1 MSIREAAVVD
11 WTTRFEELVAREAA
25 LAGDELDELGQA
37 AWFVG
42 RDDVSVRAWER
53 AQLRFLDVGDLTS
66 AVRCVFWLGFT
77 LSEHGDAV
85 RGGAW
90 MGRLMELCGQDGAT
104 PATEA
109 ARALCVAVGTAAR
122 GEGEA
127 SIPLFHAA
135 IEKADAA
142 ADADAQALA
151 TMGLG
156 RALLATGQPEAAF
169 AELDRVMLL
178 IADGRVSDRA
188 AGPAYCA
195 VIASL
200 LGRGDIE
207 RARVWTRELGDWCD
221 AQRGLE
227 PFRGECTL
235 HRASVLQLGGEW
247 DAAATAID
255 VVCTTEKRAE
265 TLANAWYRAA
275 ELHRVAGRTAP
286 AREALRRAAA
296 LGREVQPG
304 LALLHRDD
312 GDLAGAWAGLQTAR
326 ATVVEPAVRAE
337 VLAAAARVALDRGR
351 VEDAVA
357 AARDLSDCAGV
368 FDTLYL
374 GALSAR
380 ADGEVAL
387 AEGRASEAL
396 GALRRSW
403 SSWRRLDAPYEAALT
418 RVSIG
423 AAIRDIGDA
432 EGAELEF
439 DAARVVLEGL
449 GAIPDLARLERVA
462 APERTANAA
471 GPGLSRREREVLSL
485 VARGWSNRRIAEHLF
500 LSDRTVARHVGNI
513 LAKLGV
519 PSRSAATAYAFEH
532 RLAVPVAERA

>member
-1 MSIREAAVVD
+1 MAIRDAGVVD
-11 WTTRFEELVAREAA
+11 WTGRFEQLAAREAA
-25 LAGDELDELGQA
+25 LAGGELDELGQA

-53 AQLRFLDVGDLTS
+53 AHLRYLDDGDLAS

-90 MGRLMELCGQDGAT
+90 MGRLMELCARADAT
-104 PATEA
+104 AATDA
-109 ARALCVAVGTAAR
+109 ARALCVAAGAFAR
-122 GEGEA
+122 GEAEA
-127 SIPLFHAA
+127 SVPLFRTAV
-135 IEKADAA
+135 ERADAA
-142 ADADAQALA
+142 ADADARALA

-156 RALLATGQPEAAF
+156 RALLGAGRVEDAL

-247 DAAATAID
+247 EAATAAAEL
-255 VVCTTEKRAE
+255 VCATEKRTE

-275 ELHRVAGRTAP
+275 DLHRVAGRAAA
-286 AREALRRAAA
+286 ARDALRRAAA
-296 LGREVQPG
+296 LGREVQPA
-304 LALLHRDD
+304 LALLHRDA
-312 GDLAGAWAGLQTAR
+312 GDLSSAWAGLEAAR
-326 ATVVEPAVRAE
+326 ATAVQPAVRAE
-337 VLAAAARVALDRGR
+337 VLAAATRVALDRGR
-351 VEDAVA
+351 VAEADA
-357 AARDLSDCAGV
+357 AAHELAACAAS

-374 GALSAR
+374 RALSAR
-380 ADGEVAL
+380 AHGEVAL
-387 AEGRASEAL
+387 ADGRPGDAL
-396 GALRRSW
+396 TALRTAW
-403 SSWRRLDAPYEAALT
+403 TAWRRLDAPYDAALT
-418 RVSIG
+418 RISIG

-432 EGAELEF
+432 DGAELEF
-439 DAARVVLEGL
+439 DAARGVLEGL
-449 GAIPDLARLERVA
+449 GAIPDLARLERAVA
-462 APERTANAA
+462 ATAAVA
-471 GPGLSRREREVLSL
+471 DPGLSRREREVLVL
-485 VARGWSNRRIAEHLF
+485 VSRGWSNRRIAEHLF
-500 LSDRTVARHVGNI
+500 LSERTVARHVGSI

-532 RLAVPVAERA
+532 GVAVS

>member
-1 MSIREAAVVD
+1 MAIRDAGVVD
-11 WTTRFEELVAREAA
+11 WTGRFEQLVAHEAA
-25 LAGDELDELGQA
+25 LTGDELDELGQA

-53 AQLRFLDVGDLTS
+53 AQLRYLDQGDLES

-90 MGRLMELCGQDGAT
+90 MGRLMELCGRADAT
-104 PATEA
+104 VATDA
-109 ARALCVAVGTAAR
+109 LRALCAAAGAYAR
-122 GEGEA
+122 GEAEA
-127 SIPLFHAA
+127 SVPLFRAA
-135 IEKADAA
+135 MQTADAA
-142 ADADAQALA
+142 SDADALTLA

-156 RALLATGQPEAAF
+156 RALLALGRIEEAF

-200 LGRGDIE
+200 LGRGDVE

-221 AQRGLE
+221 AQHGLA

-247 DAAATAID
+247 QAATAATEL
-255 VVCTTEKRAE
+255 VCATEKRTE

-275 ELHRVAGRTAP
+275 DLHRVAGRAAA
-286 AREALRRAAA
+286 ARDALRRAAA

-304 LALLHRDD
+304 LALLHRDA

-326 ATVVEPAVRAE
+326 ATAVEPAARAE
-337 VLAAAARVALDRGR
+337 VLAAATRVALDRGR
-351 VEDAVA
+351 VAEAEA
-357 AARDLSDCAGV
+357 AARELAECARA

-374 GALSAR
+374 RALSDR

-387 AEGRASEAL
+387 AEGRAADAL
-396 GALRRSW
+396 SALRTAW
-403 SSWRRLDAPYEAALT
+403 AAWRRLDAPYDAALT
-418 RVSIG
+418 RISIG
-423 AAIRDIGDA
+423 AAVRDIGDA

-439 DAARVVLEGL
+439 DAARGILEGL
-449 GAIPDLARLERVA
+449 GAIPDLARLERTATAAAVA
-462 APERTANAA
+462 D
-471 GPGLSRREREVLSL
+471 PGLSRREREVLGL
-485 VARGWSNRRIAEHLF
+485 VAHGWSNRRIAEHLF
-500 LSDRTVARHVGNI
+500 LSERTVARHVGNI

-532 RLAVPVAERA
+532 GVAAAR

>member
-1 MSIREAAVVD
+1 MAIREAGVVD
-11 WTTRFEELVAREAA
+11 WTGRYEELTAREAA

-53 AQLRFLDVGDLTS
+53 AHLRYLDDGDLAA

-77 LSEHGDAV
+77 LSEHGDEI

-90 MGRLMELCGQDGAT
+90 MGRLMELCARDDAT

-109 ARALCVAVGTAAR
+109 VRALCVAFGAFTR
-122 GEGEA
+122 GEVEA
-127 SIPLFHAA
+127 SVPLFRHAA
-135 IEKADAA
+135 ERADAA
-142 ADADAQALA
+142 ADADTFTLA
-151 TMGLG
+151 TMSLG
-156 RALLATGQPEAAF
+156 RALMMTGRIDDAV

-200 LGRGDIE
+200 LGRGDVE

-221 AQRGLE
+221 SQQGLE
-227 PFRGECTL
+227 TFRGECTL
-235 HRASVLQLGGEW
+235 HRAGVLQLGGEW
-247 DAAATAID
+247 QAAASATD
-255 VVCTTEKRAE
+255 QVCTTEKRPE
-265 TLANAWYRAA
+265 TLAHAWYRAA
-275 ELHRVAGRTAP
+275 ELHRVTGRAGP

-296 LGREVQPG
+296 LGLDVQPG
-304 LALLHRDD
+304 LALLKRDA
-312 GDLAGAWAGLQTAR
+312 GDLTGAWAGLEGARTTA
-326 ATVVEPAVRAE
+326 VEPAVRAE
-337 VLAAAARVALDRGR
+337 VLAAAVQVALDRGR
-351 VEDAVA
+351 LSDA
-357 AARDLSDCAGV
+357 AAAAHELSACAAA

-374 GALSAR
+374 RALSSR
-380 ADGEVAL
+380 ADGELAL
-387 AEGRASEAL
+387 AEGRAGEAL
-396 GALRRSW
+396 PLLRASW
-403 SSWRRLDAPYEAALT
+403 AAWRRLDAPYDAALT
-418 RVSIG
+418 RISIG
-423 AAIRDIGDA
+423 AAIRAIGDR

-439 DAARVVLEGL
+439 DAARGVLEGL
-449 GAIPDLARLERVA
+449 GAVPDLARLERVA
-462 APERTANAA
+462 ASASVAA
-471 GPGLSRREREVLSL
+471 SDPGLSRREREVLAL

-532 RLAVPVAERA
+532 DLASAR

>member
-1 MSIREAAVVD
+1 MAIREAGVVD
-11 WTTRFEELVAREAA
+11 WTGRYEELTAREAA

-53 AQLRFLDVGDLTS
+53 AHLRYLDDGDLAA

-77 LSEHGDAV
+77 LSEHGDEV
-85 RGGAW
+85 RAGAW
-90 MGRLMELCGQDGAT
+90 MARLVELCGRADAT
-104 PATEA
+104 PATDA
-109 ARALCVAVGTAAR
+109 ARALCVAVGTFAR
-122 GEGEA
+122 GEVAA

-135 IEKADAA
+135 IERADAA
-142 ADADAQALA
+142 ADADGVTLGA
-151 TMGLG
+151 MGLG
-156 RALLATGQPEAAF
+156 RALLATGRMEEAF
-169 AELDRVMLL
+169 AEIDRVMLL

-195 VIASL
+195 AIASL

-235 HRASVLQLGGEW
+235 HRAGVLQLGGEW
-247 DAAATAID
+247 EAAASAID
-255 VVCTTEKRAE
+255 DVCATEKRGE

-275 ELHRVAGRTAP
+275 DLHRVAGRSGP
-286 AREALRRAAA
+286 AREAMRRAAS

-304 LALLHRDD
+304 LALLHRDT
-312 GDLAGAWAGLQTAR
+312 GDLGGAWAGLEAAR
-326 ATVVEPAVRAE
+326 TTPHEPVMRAE
-337 VLAAAARVALDRGR
+337 MAAAAVRVALDRGR
-351 VEDAVA
+351 LSDA
-357 AARDLSDCAGV
+357 AAAADDLRACAAT
-368 FDTLYL
+368 FDTRYL
-374 GALSAR
+374 RALSSR

-387 AEGRASEAL
+387 AEGRAPEAL
-396 GALRRSW
+396 ALLRASW
-403 SSWRRLDAPYEAALT
+403 AAWRRLDAPYDAALT
-418 RVSIG
+418 RISIG

-439 DAARVVLEGL
+439 DAARGVLEGL

-462 APERTANAA
+462 AARGAA
-471 GPGLSRREREVLSL
+471 SDPGLSRREREVLAL

-500 LSDRTVARHVGNI
+500 LSERTVARHVGSI

-532 RLAVPVAERA
+532 GLAVAT

>member
-1 MSIREAAVVD
+1 MAIRDAGVVD
-11 WTTRFEELVAREAA
+11 WTGRFEQLAAHEAG
-25 LAGDELDELGQA
+25 LAPNELDELGQA

-53 AQLRFLDVGDLTS
+53 AHLGYLDDGDLGS

-77 LSEHGDAV
+77 LTEHGDEV

-90 MGRLMELCGQDGAT
+90 MARLMQLCGRDEAT
-104 PATEA
+104 PATDA
-109 ARALCVAVGTAAR
+109 VRALCVAVGTAVR
-122 GEGEA
+122 GDAEA
-127 SIPLFHAA
+127 SVPLFREA
-135 IEKADAA
+135 IQRSDAVADV
-142 ADADAQALA
+142 DTLTLA

-156 RALLATGQPEAAF
+156 RALLAAGRIADAF

-200 LGRGDIE
+200 LGRGDVE

-235 HRASVLQLGGEW
+235 HRATVLQLGGEW
-247 DAAATAID
+247 EAASSAAD
-255 VVCTTEKRAE
+255 EVCATEKRTE

-275 ELHRVAGRTAP
+275 DLHRVAGRPGP
-286 AREALRRAAA
+286 AREALRRAAS
-296 LGREVQPG
+296 LGRAVQPA
-304 LALLHRDD
+304 LALLRRDT
-312 GDLAGAWAGLQTAR
+312 GDLVGAWAGLEAAR
-326 ATVVEPAVRAE
+326 ATSEEPAVRGE
-337 VLAAAARVALDRGR
+337 VLAAAVRVALDRGR
-351 VEDAVA
+351 PADAA
-357 AARDLSDCAGV
+357 TAARELAACATA

-374 GALSAR
+374 RGLSSR

-387 AEGRASEAL
+387 VEGRAADAL
-396 GALRRSW
+396 ALLRASW
-403 SSWRRLDAPYEAALT
+403 AAWRRLDAPYDAALT
-418 RVSIG
+418 RIAIG
-423 AAIRDIGDA
+423 SAIRAIGDA
-432 EGAELEF
+432 EGAELEY

-449 GAIPDLARLERVA
+449 GAIPDLARLERIAA
-462 APERTANAA
+462 APAA
-471 GPGLSRREREVLSL
+471 ASDPGLSRREREVLSL

-500 LSDRTVARHVGNI
+500 LSERTVARHVGSI

-532 RLAVPVAERA
+532 GIAAVS

>member
-1 MSIREAAVVD
+1 MSIRETAVVD
-11 WTTRFEELVAREAA
+11 WTTRFDELTAREAS

-53 AQLRFLDVGDLTS
+53 AQLRFLDDGDLAS

-77 LSEHGDAV
+77 LSEHGDPV
-85 RGGAW
+85 RAGAW
-90 MGRLMELCGQDGAT
+90 MGRLMDLCARDDAT
-104 PATEA
+104 PATDA
-109 ARALCVAVGTAAR
+109 ARALCVAVGTFAR
-122 GEGEA
+122 GEAEA
-127 SIPLFHAA
+127 SIPLFHTA
-135 IEKADAA
+135 IERADAA
-142 ADADAQALA
+142 ADADTLALA
-151 TMGLG
+151 TMSLG
-156 RALLATGQPEAAF
+156 RALLAIGRPEAAF

-200 LGRGDIE
+200 LGRGDVE

-221 AQRGLE
+221 AQHGLE

-235 HRASVLQLGGEW
+235 HRATVLQLGGEW

-255 VVCTTEKRAE
+255 LVCSTEKRSE

-275 ELHRVAGRTAP
+275 ELHRVAGRTTA
-286 AREALRRAAA
+286 AREALRRAAT

-304 LALLHRDD
+304 LALLHRDT
-312 GDLAGAWAGLQTAR
+312 GDLAGARAGLEAAR
-326 ATVVEPAVRAE
+326 ATVVEPAARAE
-337 VLAAAARVALDRGR
+337 VLAAAVHVALDRGR
-351 VEDAVA
+351 VDDGGA
-357 AARDLSDCAGV
+357 AAQELRECADV

-374 GALSAR
+374 RALSAR
-380 ADGEVAL
+380 AEGEVAL
-387 AEGRASEAL
+387 AERRAGEAL
-396 GALRRSW
+396 TALRRAW
-403 SSWRRLDAPYEAALT
+403 AAWRRLDAPYEAALT
-418 RVSIG
+418 RVTIG
-423 AAIRDIGDA
+423 AAIREIGDDD
-432 EGAELEF
+432 GAELEF

-462 APERTANAA
+462 AASSRDAA
-471 GPGLSRREREVLSL
+471 SSDPGLSPREREVLIL

-500 LSDRTVARHVGNI
+500 LSERTVARHVGSI

-532 RLAVPVAERA
+532 GLAAVG